1 MSANKKRRSSIIII
15 HNNNNDMKSS
25 HQLQQQQQQQMAEQ
39 TDMPSVCDMT
49 QARREEEEGDGVE
62 IQKNRMLKMPRVCR
76 CCCKGDMELLSLFE
90 AAGDELINSS
100 STTKKSQRRRNNLA
114 TTSNVQ
120 QNEEQQRQQRK
131 SVNPVEYALSGA
143 HSSMDTVREE
153 MIIWMLNVSTLLFSL
168 TLKQQCPNACSTYI
182 CMYIYICIYLSI
194 VLPSRHPCVCLREN
208 RFIDIPALCS

>member
-25 HQLQQQQQQQMAEQ
+25 HQLQQQQQQQMAAQ
-39 TDMPSVCDMT
+39 KDMPSVCDMT
-49 QARREEEEGDGVE
+49 QARREEEGVE
-62 IQKNRMLKMPRVCR
+62 IQKNIMLEMPRVCR

-100 STTKKSQRRRNNLA
+100 RTTKKSQRRRNNLA
-114 TTSNVQ
+114 TTSN
-120 QNEEQQRQQRK
+120 EQQQHRK

-182 CMYIYICIYLSI
+182 YIHTQMYLLIYCAPFETS
-194 VLPSRHPCVCLREN
+194 LRLLKRE
-208 RFIDIPALCS
+208 

>member
-25 HQLQQQQQQQMAEQ
+25 HQLQQQQQMAAQ
-39 TDMPSVCDMT
+39 KDMPSVCDMT

-62 IQKNRMLKMPRVCR
+62 IQKNRMLEMPRVCR
-76 CCCKGDMELLSLFE
+76 CCCKGDMELLSLFD

-114 TTSNVQ
+114 TSSN
-120 QNEEQQRQQRK
+120 EQQQQRK

-182 CMYIYICIYLSI
+182 CTYTYVFTYL
-194 VLPSRHPCVCLREN
+194 
-208 RFIDIPALCS
+208 LCSLRNILAFA

>member
-15 HNNNNDMKSS
+15 HNNNDMKSS
-25 HQLQQQQQQQMAEQ
+25 NQLQQQQMAAQ
-39 TDMPSVCDMT
+39 KDMPSVCDMT
-49 QARREEEEGDGVE
+49 QAKSEEGDGVE
-62 IQKNRMLKMPRVCR
+62 IQKNKMLEMPRVCR

-90 AAGDELINSS
+90 TAGDVLTNSS
-100 STTKKSQRRRNNLA
+100 SPTKKSQRRRNNLA

-120 QNEEQQRQQRK
+120 QNEQQQQQQERK

-168 TLKQQCPNACSTYI
+168 TPKQQLTDSTYHI
-182 CMYIYICIYLSI
+182 HMYLPIYCA
-194 VLPSRHPCVCLREN
+194 PLRN
-208 RFIDIPALCS
+208 ILAFA

>member
-25 HQLQQQQQQQMAEQ
+25 HQLQQQQQQMDEPK
-39 TDMPSVCDMT
+39 DMPSVCDMT

-62 IQKNRMLKMPRVCR
+62 IQKNRMLEMPRVCR

-90 AAGDELINSS
+90 AAGDELTNSS

-114 TTSNVQ
+114 TTSN
-120 QNEEQQRQQRK
+120 EQQQQRK

-182 CMYIYICIYLSI
+182 YIHTHMYLLIYCAPFETS
-194 VLPSRHPCVCLREN
+194 LRLLKRE
-208 RFIDIPALCS
+208 